1 MKSEALTLAL
11 SLSVVFSIAIFFLH
25 KRRAKKEDDFI
36 RGYNEMVNAFKSG
49 NINQIKY
56 LKAKSTLL
64 EPKVYTAYKACLA
77 RGYKD
82 CTDPN
87 VTTPRNN

>member
-56 LKAKSTLL
+56 LRAKAHLHEPELQST
-64 EPKVYTAYKACLA
+64 YKAGLA

-82 CTDPN
+82 CTDPD

>member
-1 MKSEALTLAL
+1 
-11 SLSVVFSIAIFFLH
+11 
-25 KRRAKKEDDFI
+25 
-36 RGYNEMVNAFKSG
+36 MVNAFKSG

-56 LKAKSTLL
+56 LRAKAHLHEPELQST
-64 EPKVYTAYKACLA
+64 YKAGLA

-82 CTDPN
+82 CTDPD